1 LFFSFYLNISDVC
14 FHPATSSKKAQSNF
28 KKEVSIGDGGFGFS
42 RGSHDNCSI
51 TISKKYNQP
60 LKGSEYWRWWFC
72 TAGNTYVAWY
82 KK

>member
-1 LFFSFYLNISDVC
+1 VC

-60 LKGSEYWRWWFC
+60 LKGSEYWRWWFWLTSVIFNC
-72 TAGNTYVAWY
+72 L
-82 KK
+82 KKIQNVLIILP